1 MIQFTFLQLFDE
13 TLSRYEQINKSSS
26 SINVSTDSCIVTLIP
41 ENDGFF
47 PNVTSFLLGRKQEK
61 KVQEKKEHNM
71 KMLP

>member
-1 MIQFTFLQLFDE
+1 MTQFKFLQLFDE

-26 SINVSTDSCIVTLIP
+26 SINVSTDSCIATLIP
-41 ENDGFF
+41 ENDFF
-47 PNVTSFLLGRKQEK
+47 PNVTSFLLGCKQEK